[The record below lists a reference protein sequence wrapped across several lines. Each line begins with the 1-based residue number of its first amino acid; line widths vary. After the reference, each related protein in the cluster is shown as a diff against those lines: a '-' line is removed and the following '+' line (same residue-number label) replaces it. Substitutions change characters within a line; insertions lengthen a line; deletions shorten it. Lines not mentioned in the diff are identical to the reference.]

1 VEIDMDEQRTV
12 QRRTWHALSA
22 EEKQERL
29 AALRHRQQ
37 TQIEVELRMLP
48 HVWSRLAQ

>member
-1 VEIDMDEQRTV
+1 MSDQRTQ
-12 QRRTWHALSA
+12 QRRTWRALSA

-37 TQIEVELRMLP
+37 RQIESELRMLR
-48 HVWSRLAQ
+48 HSAG

>member
-1 VEIDMDEQRTV
+1 MNEQRTV

-37 TQIEVELRMLP
+37 RQIEVELRMLS
-48 HVWSRLAQ
+48 HAWSRPAQ

>member
-1 VEIDMDEQRTV
+1 MNEQRTV

-37 TQIEVELRMLP
+37 QQIEVELMMLS
-48 HVWSRLAQ
+48 HVRSGPAR

>member
-1 VEIDMDEQRTV
+1 MDEQRTV

-29 AALRHRQQ
+29 AALRHANRH
-37 TQIEVELRMLP
+37 R
-48 HVWSRLAQ
+48 SRSS